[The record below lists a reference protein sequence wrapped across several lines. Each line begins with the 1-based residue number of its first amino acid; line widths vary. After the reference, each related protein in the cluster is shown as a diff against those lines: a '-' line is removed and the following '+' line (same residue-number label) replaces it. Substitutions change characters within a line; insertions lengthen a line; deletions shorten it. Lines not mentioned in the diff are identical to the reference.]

1 MDILKK
7 KNGNKYL
14 VSDSTDKKDVLQKY
28 TKLWDGIK
36 NLIQEVD
43 NKSSEYGKD
52 FMKIKY
58 NSEDK
63 LPLNKELK
71 LYNLAV
77 VRYVFEDDKYYPQV
91 F

>member
-36 NLIQEVD
+36 NLIQKVD

>member
-77 VRYVFEDDKYYPQV
+77 VRYVCEDDKYYPQV